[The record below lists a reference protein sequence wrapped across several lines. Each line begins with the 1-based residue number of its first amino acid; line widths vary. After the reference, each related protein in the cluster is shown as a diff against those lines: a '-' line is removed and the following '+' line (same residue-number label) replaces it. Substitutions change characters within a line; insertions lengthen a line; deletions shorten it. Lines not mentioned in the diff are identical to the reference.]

1 MQSPAASKSQVQVII
16 QLLCPVQRSGYL
28 DDVQSA
34 PLYPSVSPYGPVA
47 HKLTSK

>member
-1 MQSPAASKSQVQVII
+1 MQSPAASKSQVQIII
-16 QLLCPVQRSGYL
+16 QLLYPVQRSGYL

-34 PLYPSVSPYGPVA
+34 PSYLGVSSYGPAA